1 LSVVSPAFALH
12 AIAGKDTT
20 MTTTKGFVVPAGG
33 GKHHE
38 MTLPGRSAVLK
49 LLGHETSESIML
61 FEETLPAGTTSLFQD
76 HFRDRPPDAWK

>member
-1 LSVVSPAFALH
+1 
-12 AIAGKDTT
+12 
-20 MTTTKGFVVPAGG
+20 
-33 GKHHE
+33 